1 MNNMKSKLIAKY
13 WPCAANLKNCMN
25 VCSVHVILFIY
36 FYLVDVRHFENH
48 IVVYFLALF
57 GAPFGL
63 AL

>member
-1 MNNMKSKLIAKY
+1 MNNMKLKLITKY
-13 WPCAANLKNCMN
+13 WPYAANLKNCMN
-25 VCSVHVILFIY
+25 VCSIHFIMFIH
-36 FYLVDVRHFENH
+36 FYLVDVRHFEIY